1 LVLDKH
7 ETPEIKGLRD
17 RNRLGTMDL
26 PAYLNMLE
34 ENFSETSGDLC
45 HPFLSIGAQMEET
58 TLELVLDTI
67 PDCHLSGLD
76 NIISAITH
84 TSRLMSF
91 FGVWK
96 YSIWSRWV

>member
-1 LVLDKH
+1 MAGQK
-7 ETPEIKGLRD
+7 
-17 RNRLGTMDL
+17 RLGTMVL

-34 ENFSETSGDLC
+34 DDFSETSGDLC

-67 PDCHLSGLD
+67 PDCHLSELD
-76 NIISAITH
+76 NIISAITRMR
-84 TSRLMSF
+84 RLMSF

>member
-1 LVLDKH
+1 MAGQK
-7 ETPEIKGLRD
+7 
-17 RNRLGTMDL
+17 RLGTMVL

-34 ENFSETSGDLC
+34 DDFSETSGDLC

-58 TLELVLDTI
+58 ALELVLDTI
-67 PDCHLSGLD
+67 PDCHLSELD
-76 NIISAITH
+76 NIISAITRMR
-84 TSRLMSF
+84 RLMSF

>member
-1 LVLDKH
+1 MAGQK
-7 ETPEIKGLRD
+7 
-17 RNRLGTMDL
+17 RLGTMVL

-34 ENFSETSGDLC
+34 DDFSETSGDLC

-67 PDCHLSGLD
+67 PDCHLSELD
-76 NIISAITH
+76 NIISAITRMRH
-84 TSRLMSF
+84 LMSF